1 MRAMSTSAVQQLYD
15 ICKATF
21 CSGGGGG
28 ASDLPSSPIALER
41 VRLALENITSLD
53 VGLDEEEQQQHE
65 ELDLGFFGS
74 NDGETEPDLSMVV
87 KCPPLPIS
95 YLPLYECE
103 QFAMGIF
110 CLPKS
115 TAIPLHNHPG
125 MTVLSKVLY
134 GSVRVRGYDW
144 VNPFDE
150 MLNADPS
157 RRRLAKRE
165 VDHVLTAPCET
176 SVLYPTTGG
185 NIHAF
190 TALTPCALF
199 DVLAPPYSRASGRKC
214 TYYHNIPKGVFPVET
229 EELQV
234 DGDTPIN
241 DSCYDWLEGFELPK
255 DYKVERVEY
264 RGLKVAP

>member
-1 MRAMSTSAVQQLYD
+1 M
-15 ICKATF
+15 
-21 CSGGGGG
+21 
-28 ASDLPSSPIALER
+28 
-41 VRLALENITSLD
+41 
-53 VGLDEEEQQQHE
+53 
-65 ELDLGFFGS
+65 GFFS
-74 NDGETEPDLSMVV
+74 FS
-87 KCPPLPIS
+87 KC
-95 YLPLYECE
+95 
-103 QFAMGIF
+103 AG
-110 CLPKS
+110 
-115 TAIPLHNHPG
+115 
-125 MTVLSKVLY
+125 
-134 GSVRVRGYDW
+134 
-144 VNPFDE
+144 
-150 MLNADPS
+150 
-157 RRRLAKRE
+157 RLAKRE

-241 DSCYDWLEGFELPK
+241 DSCYDWLEGFELPN

-264 RGLKVAP
+264 RGVKVAP

>member
-1 MRAMSTSAVQQLYD
+1 MSTSAVQQLYD
-15 ICKATF
+15 VCKATF
-21 CSGGGGG
+21 CGGG

-53 VGLDEEEQQQHE
+53 VGLDKEEQQQQQQHE

-74 NDGETEPDLSMVV
+74 NDGETELDLSMVV

-110 CLPKS
+110 CLPTS
-115 TAIPLHNHPG
+115 AEIPLHNHPG

-134 GSVRVRGYDW
+134 GSVHVRAYDW

-150 MLNADPS
+150 KLNADPS

-255 DYKVERVEY
+255 EYKVERVEY